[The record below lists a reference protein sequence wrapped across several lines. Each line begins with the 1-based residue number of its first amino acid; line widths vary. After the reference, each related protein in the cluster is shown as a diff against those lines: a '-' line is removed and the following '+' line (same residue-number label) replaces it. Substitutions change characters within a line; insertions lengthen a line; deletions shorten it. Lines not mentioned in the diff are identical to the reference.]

1 MSAPKAGLAARRT
14 EDLVALRDEIAMRTL
29 QTLIAHGRWGETG
42 SDGEHK
48 PYKNMREY
56 SAAAYKFA
64 DHMLEARE
72 KVR

>member
-1 MSAPKAGLAARRT
+1 MTSAKAGLAARRT

-29 QTLIAHGRWGETG
+29 QTLIQQGTWGETG
-42 SDGEHK
+42 DDGEHR

-56 SAAAYKFA
+56 ATAAYRFA
-64 DHMLEARE
+64 DFMLEARE